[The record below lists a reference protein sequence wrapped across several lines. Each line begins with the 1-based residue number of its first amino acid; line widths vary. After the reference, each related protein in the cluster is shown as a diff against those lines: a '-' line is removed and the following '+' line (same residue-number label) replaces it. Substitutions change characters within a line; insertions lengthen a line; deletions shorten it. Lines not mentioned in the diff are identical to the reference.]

1 MYFIDTLLINNDS
14 FKNKV
19 DVKRNVTYFVT
30 WTSVALNKNH
40 FANKLNVK

>member
-14 FKNKV
+14 FKTKV

-30 WTSVALNKNH
+30 WTCFALNKNH